1 VVEGT
6 TKVESICKHQCTEFA
21 ENWRKVHNGYLQKA
35 VSCVKYKEPT
45 SYTET
50 TQYTK
55 TIMKGTSMI
64 YRTLHNKQLRDFGIS
79 CRFFFYDGT
88 EHVMPTH

>member
-6 TKVESICKHQCTEFA
+6 TKVESICKQQCTERGELT
-21 ENWRKVHNGYLQKA
+21 ENWRKVYNGYLQKA
-35 VSCVKYKEPT
+35 VSCVKYKEPI
-45 SYTET
+45 SYRET

-64 YRTLHNKQLRDFGIS
+64 YRTLHNK
-79 CRFFFYDGT
+79 
-88 EHVMPTH
+88 